1 MKEYTDSLTVA
12 ELIQELQQLH
22 QSYRV
27 CVRGCD
33 GIGVYDITQII
44 PDERGFIEICTLNS
58 EQHIVPCECGHGKD
72 QHNSLD
78 SRPFGKWN
86 CTYCRCVEYDAVT
99 DEPFSGGL
107 GDEATQRAWMKYA
120 ENQGIP
126 HDHEDEESF
135 KYGFDAGASSGNRK
149 AKQEIAEEIE
159 NHSYLAGTHEMCVWI
174 DGLTKRLREEGK

>member
-1 MKEYTDSLTVA
+1 MTDFSHLHELEERAKRTQNQMLRVQKNDA
-12 ELIQELQQLH
+12 EWNQLAIQLFQTEQE
-22 QSYRV
+22 
-27 CVRGCD
+27 
-33 GIGVYDITQII
+33 IA
-44 PDERGFIEICTLNS
+44 DERTFLGLEDMDA
-58 EQHIVPCECGHGKD
+58 GKD

-149 AKQEIAEEIE
+149 AKLEIAEEIE

-174 DGLTKRLREEGK
+174 DGLTKRLREESK